1 MADEVSAAEGTKRAV
16 ILKAAGG
23 GEVSIQEM
31 LEAIAQLEKQR
42 QRKGIESLEGEW
54 LLIWTSGTKKYQE
67 LKPNNSQ
74 KLIQISSRRN
84 QVIQRFDIQQRQL
97 ENEVKFPFGS
107 LVVAGKFEYTS
118 QQRIQFTCS
127 QMRSRLG
134 KLKFQLP
141 LGKFAQGW
149 LQTTYID
156 KELHI
161 ERGDRG
167 GVSVYVKNN

>member
-1 MADEVSAAEGTKRAV
+1 MADEVSAAEGTQRAV
-16 ILKAAGG
+16 ILKAARGA
-23 GEVSIQEM
+23 ESIQEM
-31 LEAIAQLEKQR
+31 LEAIAQLEQQR
-42 QRKGIESLEGEW
+42 QRGSIESLEGEW

-67 LKPNNSQ
+67 LKPNHSQ
-74 KLIQISSRRN
+74 KLIQTSSRRN

-107 LVVAGKFEYTS
+107 LVVAGEFEYTP
-118 QQRIQFTCS
+118 QQQIQFTFS
-127 QMRSRLG
+127 QMRSHLG

-156 KELHI
+156 EELHI

>member
-1 MADEVSAAEGTKRAV
+1 
-16 ILKAAGG
+16 
-23 GEVSIQEM
+23 M

-42 QRKGIESLEGEW
+42 QRGKGIESLEGEW

-67 LKPNNSQ
+67 LKPNNS
-74 KLIQISSRRN
+74 LNPIQTSSRRN

-107 LVVAGKFEYTS
+107 LVVAGEFEYTP
-118 QQRIQFTCS
+118 QQRIQFTFS

-141 LGKFAQGW
+141 LGKWAKGW

-156 KELHI
+156 EELHV

-167 GVSVYVKNN
+167 GVSVYVKNH